1 MHFYGFLCKQMQTV
15 FLAIVVKVWKRTC
28 LVKLGKRLSSRRGC
42 LPWKFDCGCRCTFG
56 PKVTSIIYIYAY
68 NCVRAHTYYIYIY
81 VFFMVRPC
89 SNERSDWIEFWIDLD
104 YVDCI
109 LMYIAY
115 SYIIHKYRH
124 HSQSSHGS
132 SMNSLQPFQISL

>member
-1 MHFYGFLCKQMQTV
+1 MDAVARSAQKSRQLYITVIYMHIILC
-15 FLAIVVKVWKRTC
+15 AC
-28 LVKLGKRLSSRRGC
+28 
-42 LPWKFDCGCRCTFG
+42 
-56 PKVTSIIYIYAY
+56 A
-68 NCVRAHTYYIYIY
+68 YIYIY
-81 VFFMVRPC
+81 IHTCFSWFVHVATRDQIG
-89 SNERSDWIEFWIDLD
+89 SKIDLD

-109 LMYIAY
+109 YLYIAY